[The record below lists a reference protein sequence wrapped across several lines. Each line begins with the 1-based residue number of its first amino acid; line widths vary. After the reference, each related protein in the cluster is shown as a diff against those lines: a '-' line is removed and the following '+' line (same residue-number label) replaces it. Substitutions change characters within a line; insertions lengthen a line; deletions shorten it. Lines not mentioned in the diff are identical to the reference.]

1 MNNKLTLVSGAGR
14 GIGEAIAK
22 KFYKE
27 GHNLILLIHEF
38 KHKKKIEKV
47 FDKNRVT
54 YLIGDLKSKKF
65 IQSVDKKIKYVDNL
79 INNAFF
85 YAKGKVILIATLE
98 EESFTISVID
108 DGPGIPDKEL
118 ERLLKPFERLDEA
131 RGNEGGCGLGLSIA
145 DRIAKAHDG
154 RLELISNK
162 KDKGLEAKITIPIIR
177 A

>member
-65 IQSVDKKIKYVDNL
+65 FLLYGENQGHKNEAYKRTQEISPKSHRSKQS
-79 INNAFF
+79 
-85 YAKGKVILIATLE
+85 
-98 EESFTISVID
+98 
-108 DGPGIPDKEL
+108 
-118 ERLLKPFERLDEA
+118 
-131 RGNEGGCGLGLSIA
+131 C
-145 DRIAKAHDG
+145 
-154 RLELISNK
+154 
-162 KDKGLEAKITIPIIR
+162 
-177 A
+177 